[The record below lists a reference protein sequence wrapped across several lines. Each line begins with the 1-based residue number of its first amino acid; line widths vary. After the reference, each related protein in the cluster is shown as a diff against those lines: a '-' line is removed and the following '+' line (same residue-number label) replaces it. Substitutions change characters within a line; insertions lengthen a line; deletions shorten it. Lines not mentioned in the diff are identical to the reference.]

1 MLKLDNFIMGENVNL
16 CIPTEEFALNSDWYT
31 WFNDKKITR
40 YLQQGVYP
48 NTKEDQKNFLNK
60 LDNRIIFIISNKKS
74 NYIGTISLSNINI
87 LNKTAEIALVLNTK
101 VKYNFLSS
109 LESIVLVTEHAFEN
123 LGLRLISAG
132 QHIELNKWTNIMQL
146 AGYKIEGI
154 HTNKFIKGLE
164 INDIISISCCVQDYL
179 YLKKIRG
186 KLWDGNKNFLKRIK
200 KIKKVKSYY
209 EFLKTIYSTFRRVYY
224 KKIFKL

>member
-1 MLKLDNFIMGENVNL
+1 MVELDNFIIGENVNL
-16 CIPTEEFALNSDWYT
+16 CIPTEEFALNSDWYS

-40 YLQQGVYP
+40 YLHHGVYP

-60 LDNRIIFIISNKKS
+60 LNNKIIFIISNKKS

-87 LNKTAEIALVLNTK
+87 NNKTAEIGLVLNTN

-109 LESIVLVTEHAFEN
+109 LESIVLVTEHAFEY
-123 LGLRLISAG
+123 LGLRILSAV
-132 QHIELNKWTNIMQL
+132 QHIELEKWTNIMQL

-154 HTNKFIKGLE
+154 HSNKFIKGLE
-164 INDIISISCCVQDYL
+164 INDTISISCCIEDYL
-179 YLKKIRG
+179 YLKKISG
-186 KLWDGNKNFLKRIK
+186 KLWDGNKNFLIRIK
-200 KIKKVKSYY
+200 KMKKIKSYY
-209 EFLKTIYSTFRRVYY
+209 DFLKITYSKFRREYY